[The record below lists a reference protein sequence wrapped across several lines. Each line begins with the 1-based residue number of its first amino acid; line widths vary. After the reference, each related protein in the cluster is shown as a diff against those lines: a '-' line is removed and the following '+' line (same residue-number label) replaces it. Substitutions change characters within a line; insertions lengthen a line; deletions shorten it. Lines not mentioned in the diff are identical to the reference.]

1 MEPVSVNMRPQMEQ
15 AGVPLWGSL
24 TLSSYECDQRLLQ
37 LAYLGN
43 FS

>member
-1 MEPVSVNMRPQMEQ
+1 MEPVSVNVSPQMEQ

-24 TLSSYECDQRLLQ
+24 TLSSYECDQPLVQ
-37 LAYLGN
+37 LAHLGN